1 MCKLRVK
8 GARERGKRRRMS
20 AERMEEGIIINY
32 RKLLSL
38 SLCFSVSPSLLS
50 LPLFLISKSDGKNS
64 KKNLKSPRSWFPTYP
79 SLTSF
84 DSLLLTIVLLV
95 QLFCLCASPLFHSLP
110 FLPLLITSFSCS
122 LAINWTWLL
131 TLKCYFIN

>member
-1 MCKLRVK
+1 
-8 GARERGKRRRMS
+8 MS
-20 AERMEEGIIINY
+20 AERIEEGIIINY

-38 SLCFSVSPSLLS
+38 SLSFSLSLPPSLLS
-50 LPLFLISKSDGKNS
+50 FPLFLISKSDGKNS
-64 KKNLKSPRSWFPTYP
+64 KKNLKSPRSWFPPYP

>member
-1 MCKLRVK
+1 MQ
-8 GARERGKRRRMS
+8 REWKKVLLL
-20 AERMEEGIIINY
+20 IIENC
-32 RKLLSL
+32 SF
-38 SLCFSVSPSLLS
+38 SLCFSVSPSLPPLS
-50 LPLFLISKSDGKNS
+50 PSLLSFPLFLISKSDGKNS

>member
-1 MCKLRVK
+1 MCELRVK

-32 RKLLSL
+32 RKLLFL
-38 SLCFSVSPSLLS
+38 SIFFHCSPSLP
-50 LPLFLISKSDGKNS
+50 PLFPFFLISKSDGKNS

-95 QLFCLCASPLFHSLP
+95 QLFHSLP

>member
-1 MCKLRVK
+1 
-8 GARERGKRRRMS
+8 MS

-95 QLFCLCASPLFHSLP
+95 QLFHSLP